1 MNLYNTK
8 VKRNLF
14 VFTGDTNTID
24 LHFQKILDSIYL
36 SLNQK
41 AEIIE
46 LPPIPRSIS
55 IWIPNDK
62 KEWNPIYE
70 FAWMEINLG
79 DWDVYKEYRGQ
90 FYSYMLNVQRA
101 AIIVSDSLKSYYHID
116 KEGNICEDSNS
127 GANPLISFQTLNDYD
142 IWRCFQGISSPYT
155 ISKICFDLIQDLKI
169 TAQTSL
175 DEVKCVKKNLTK
187 QSKTSKKEKENLAQ
201 EKEELESEKN

>member
-155 ISKICFDLIQDLKI
+155 ISIFSISSY
-169 TAQTSL
+169 TR
-175 DEVKCVKKNLTK
+175 
-187 QSKTSKKEKENLAQ
+187 
-201 EKEELESEKN
+201 